1 MEAEK
6 KMKYWSLS
14 PDVVLQELQS
24 SKTGLSREEAARRLK
39 QYGANTIQAQKKN
52 APLRLFLNQ
61 FKSLIILIMLIAT
74 AISAATGDWLDSVI
88 ILAIV
93 LASAVLSFLQEYSA
107 DHAISELR
115 SRIQQKS
122 TVVRS
127 EQELEIPTIE
137 LVVGDI
143 VLLSAG
149 SLIPA
154 DGLIL
159 ECDAF
164 NVNQS
169 ILTGEAFAVEKEAVP
184 VEAET
189 ALANRKNCVF
199 MGTNVRSGNAKILV
213 VETGL
218 QTEFGQIA
226 KDLEASAPETEF
238 GRGVRRFG
246 YLLAGIMLVLTLF
259 VFLLNLI
266 FQRPFIDSLLFS
278 VALAIGITPQLL
290 PAIINITLS
299 QGAQTMAKKGV
310 IVRHLTAL
318 ENFGSMDVLCTD
330 KTGTLTE
337 GVVHLDAAVDAQG
350 NPSEAVFRLAYLNS
364 KLQIGLVNDLDKVI
378 ISNRQLEIGDVRKI
392 GEIPFNFVRKRLSV
406 IVQDSTGCKMIT
418 KGALNSILTICSKV
432 ETETGE
438 QTLDASH
445 LAAINQHLVEWSDQG
460 FRVLGIA
467 QKSLEV
473 RAKYTVQDEQDLT
486 FAGFLL
492 FLDPLKADVIQTV
505 SDLAQLGIQLRVITG
520 DNHLV
525 ALHIAKSLGMQI
537 RQVLT
542 GSELSEL
549 SDDALLERIETTD
562 LFTEVNP
569 SQKKRIIL
577 ALKKQG
583 HVVGYMGDGINDAPA
598 LHVADVSI
606 SVSTAVDVAKESAD
620 FVLQEKNLSILK
632 NGVLLGR
639 ATFANTLKY
648 INITTSANFG
658 NMFSMAGASLFLP
671 FLPLLPKQI
680 LLINFISDFPAMTI
694 AADTVDE
701 ETIAVP
707 QRWDMRSIRNFMFT
721 FGFISTAFDYLSFA
735 VLLFGFRAGEE
746 LFQSSWFVLSIL
758 TELLI
763 LLVARTRKP
772 FYQSKPAP
780 ILLYST
786 IAVGIFT
793 LILPYLPLQKAL
805 NIVAIPLPT
814 LLALLGI
821 ALLYIITTEIAKH
834 FFYRSNLA
842 LKKSSV
848 SKAEGSERKD

>member
-1 MEAEK
+1 MAAAN

-14 PDVVLQELQS
+14 PDVVLKNLQTS
-24 SKTGLSREEAARRLK
+24 SEGLTQEEAALRLK
-39 QYGANTIQAQKKN
+39 QYGANTIRAQKKN
-52 APLRLFLNQ
+52 APLMLFLNQ

-74 AISAATGDWLDSVI
+74 AISAATGDWLDSII

-93 LASAVLSFLQEYSA
+93 LASAVLSFFQEYSA
-107 DHAISELR
+107 GNAISELR

-122 TVVRS
+122 TIVRDG
-127 EQELEIPTIE
+127 QEVEIPTIQ
-137 LVVGDI
+137 LVPGDI

-149 SLIPA
+149 SLIPG

-169 ILTGEAFAVEKEAVP
+169 VLTGEAFAVEKEAVI
-184 VEAET
+184 VAEET
-189 ALANRKNCVF
+189 DLSNRKNCVF
-199 MGTNVRSGNAKILV
+199 MGTNVRSGNAKVLM
-213 VETGL
+213 VETGIN
-218 QTEFGQIA
+218 TEFGQIA
-226 KDLEASAPETEF
+226 KDLEETAPETEF

-259 VFLLNLI
+259 VFLLNLV

-299 QGAQTMAKKGV
+299 QGAQSMAKKGV

-337 GVVHLDAAVDAQG
+337 GVIHLDAAVDAQG
-350 NPSEAVFRLAYLNS
+350 NPSEAIFRLAYLNS
-364 KLQIGLVNDLDKVI
+364 KLQIGMVNDLDKVI
-378 ISNRQLEIGDVRKI
+378 ISYQELEIGDVKKI
-392 GEIPFNFVRKRLSV
+392 GEIPFNFERKRLSV
-406 IVQDSTGCKMIT
+406 IIQDSTGCKMIT
-418 KGALNSILTICSKV
+418 KGAFKTIITICSKV
-432 ETETGE
+432 QTETGE
-438 QTLDASH
+438 QTLSASL
-445 LAAINQHLVEWSDQG
+445 LAEIQQHFAEWSDQG
-460 FRVLGIA
+460 YRVLGIA
-467 QKSLEV
+467 QKSTDV
-473 RAKYTVQDEQDLT
+473 RAKYVVQDEQDLS
-486 FAGFLL
+486 FMGFLL
-492 FLDPLKADVIQTV
+492 FLDPLKADVIKTV
-505 SDLAQLGIQLRVITG
+505 TELSQLGIQLRVITG
-520 DNHLV
+520 DNNLV
-525 ALHIAKSLGMQI
+525 ALHIAKSLGLQI
-537 RQVLT
+537 RHVLT
-542 GSELSEL
+542 SSELTELSEE
-549 SDDALLERIETTD
+549 ALAETIDTTD

-569 SQKKRIIL
+569 SQKERIIL
-577 ALKKQG
+577 ALKKKN

-606 SVSTAVDVAKESAD
+606 SVNTAVDVAKESAD

-632 NGVLLGR
+632 NGVILGR

-707 QRWDMRSIRNFMFT
+707 QRWDIRSIRNFMFT

-735 VLLFGFRAGEE
+735 VLLFGFKAGEE

-786 IAVGIFT
+786 IAVGVFT
-793 LILPYLPLQKAL
+793 LILPYLPMQKAL
-805 NIVAIPLPT
+805 NIVPIPLPT

-821 ALLYIITTEIAKH
+821 ALLYIITTEIAKY
-834 FFYRSNLA
+834 FFYH
-842 LKKSSV
+842 KKQDQ
-848 SKAEGSERKD
+848 KC

>member
-1 MEAEK
+1 MAAAN

-14 PDVVLQELQS
+14 PDVVLKNLQTS
-24 SKTGLSREEAARRLK
+24 SEGLTQEEAALRLK
-39 QYGANTIQAQKKN
+39 QYGANTIRAQKKN
-52 APLRLFLNQ
+52 APLMLFLNQ

-74 AISAATGDWLDSVI
+74 AISAATGDWLDSII

-93 LASAVLSFLQEYSA
+93 LTSAVLSFLQEYSA
-107 DHAISELR
+107 GNAISELR

-122 TVVRS
+122 TIVRDG
-127 EQELEIPTIE
+127 QEIEIPTIQ
-137 LVVGDI
+137 LVPGDI

-169 ILTGEAFAVEKEAVP
+169 VLTGEAFAVEKEAVI
-184 VEAET
+184 VAEET
-189 ALANRKNCVF
+189 DLSNRKNCVF
-199 MGTNVRSGNAKILV
+199 MGTNVRSGNAKVLV
-213 VETGL
+213 VETGIN
-218 QTEFGQIA
+218 TEFGQIA
-226 KDLEASAPETEF
+226 KDLEETAPETEF

-259 VFLLNLI
+259 VFLLNLV

-299 QGAQTMAKKGV
+299 QGAQSMAKKGV

-337 GVVHLDAAVDAQG
+337 GVIHLDAAVDAQG
-350 NPSEAVFRLAYLNS
+350 NPSEAIFRLAYLNS
-364 KLQIGLVNDLDKVI
+364 KLQIGMVNDLDKVI
-378 ISNRQLEIGDVRKI
+378 ISYQELEIGDVKKI
-392 GEIPFNFVRKRLSV
+392 GEIPFNFERKRLSV
-406 IVQDSTGCKMIT
+406 IIQDSTGCKMIT
-418 KGALNSILTICSKV
+418 KGAFKTIITICSKV
-432 ETETGE
+432 QTETGE
-438 QTLDASH
+438 QTLSASL
-445 LAAINQHLVEWSDQG
+445 LAEIQQHFAEWSDQG
-460 FRVLGIA
+460 YRVLGIA
-467 QKSLEV
+467 QKSTDV
-473 RAKYTVQDEQDLT
+473 RAKYVVQDEQDLS
-486 FAGFLL
+486 FMGFLL
-492 FLDPLKADVIQTV
+492 FLDPLKADVIKTV
-505 SDLAQLGIQLRVITG
+505 TELSQLGIQLRVITG
-520 DNHLV
+520 DNNLV
-525 ALHIAKSLGMQI
+525 ALHIAKSLGLQI
-537 RQVLT
+537 RHVLT
-542 GSELSEL
+542 SSELTELSEE
-549 SDDALLERIETTD
+549 ALAETIDTTD

-569 SQKKRIIL
+569 SQKERIIL
-577 ALKKQG
+577 ALKKKN

-606 SVSTAVDVAKESAD
+606 SVNTAVDVAKESAD

-632 NGVLLGR
+632 NGVILGR

-707 QRWDMRSIRNFMFT
+707 QRWDIRSIRNFMFT

-735 VLLFGFRAGEE
+735 VLLFGFKAGEE

-786 IAVGIFT
+786 IAVGVFT
-793 LILPYLPLQKAL
+793 LILPYLPMQKAL
-805 NIVAIPLPT
+805 NIVPIPLPT

-821 ALLYIITTEIAKH
+821 ALLYIITTEIAKY
-834 FFYRSNLA
+834 FFYH
-842 LKKSSV
+842 KKQDQ
-848 SKAEGSERKD
+848 KC

>member
-1 MEAEK
+1 MEAIN
-6 KMKYWSLS
+6 KMKHWSLS
-14 PDVVLQELQS
+14 PDIVLQNLQ
-24 SKTGLSREEAARRLK
+24 TSREGLTQEEALLRLK
-39 QYGANTIQAQKKN
+39 QYGENTIQGQKRN
-52 APLRLFLNQ
+52 APLMLFLNQ

-74 AISAATGDWLDSVI
+74 VISAATGDWLDSMI

-93 LASAVLSFLQEYSA
+93 FASAVLSFLQEYSA
-107 DHAISELR
+107 GNAINELR
-115 SRIQQKS
+115 SQIQQKS
-122 TVVRS
+122 TVVRNNL
-127 EQELEIPTIE
+127 EIEIPTIQ
-137 LVVGDI
+137 LVPGDI

-159 ECDAF
+159 QCDAF
-164 NVNQS
+164 DVNQS
-169 ILTGEAFAVEKEAVP
+169 VLTGEAFAVEKEA
-184 VEAET
+184 ET
-189 ALANRKNCVF
+189 VTEETDLANRKNCIF
-199 MGTNVRSGNAKILV
+199 MGTNVRSGNARMLV
-213 VETGL
+213 VQTGEN
-218 QTEFGQIA
+218 TEFGHIA
-226 KDLEASAPETEF
+226 KDLEETAPETEF

-246 YLLAGIMLVLTLF
+246 YLLAWIMLALTLF

-266 FQRPFIDSLLFS
+266 YQRPFIDSLLFS

-299 QGAQTMAKKGV
+299 QGAQSMAKKGV
-310 IVRHLTAL
+310 IVRHLAAL

-337 GVVHLDAAVDAQG
+337 GVVSLDTAVNAER
-350 NPSEAVFRLAYLNS
+350 NPSEEVFRLAYLNA
-364 KLQIGLVNDLDKVI
+364 KLQIGIVNDLDKVI
-378 ISNRQLEIGDVRKI
+378 IACRDLDMSNIKKI
-392 GEIPFNFVRKRLSV
+392 GEIPFNFERKRLSV
-406 IVQDSTGCKMIT
+406 IIQDSLECKMIT
-418 KGALNSILTICSKV
+418 KGAFKVIITICSKV
-432 ETETGE
+432 QMEAGE
-438 QTLDASH
+438 QILSASM
-445 LAAINQHLVEWSDQG
+445 LAEIQQHFAEWSDQG

-467 QKSLEV
+467 QKSMDV
-473 RAKYTVQDEQDLT
+473 RAKYVAQDEHDLT
-486 FAGFLL
+486 FMGFLL
-492 FLDPLKADVIQTV
+492 FLDPLKTDVIQTV
-505 SDLAQLGIQLRVITG
+505 TELSQLGVQLRVITG
-520 DNHLV
+520 DNSLV
-525 ALHIAKSLGMQI
+525 ALHIAKSLGLQI

-542 GSELSEL
+542 GAELAELSEE
-549 SDDALLERIETTD
+549 ALAETIETTD

-569 SQKKRIIL
+569 SQKERIIL
-577 ALKKQG
+577 ALKKKN

-606 SVSTAVDVAKESAD
+606 SVNTAVDVAKESAD
-620 FVLQEKNLSILK
+620 FVLQEKSLRILK
-632 NGVLLGR
+632 NGVILGR

-680 LLINFISDFPAMTI
+680 LLLNFISDFPAMTI

-735 VLLFGFRAGEE
+735 VLIWGFKAGEE

-772 FYQSKPAP
+772 FYKSKPAP

-786 IAVGIFT
+786 IIVGLFT
-793 LILPYLPLQKAL
+793 LILPYLPVQKAL
-805 NIVAIPLPT
+805 NIVPIPMTT
-814 LLALLGI
+814 LMALLGI
-821 ALLYIITTEIAKH
+821 AVLYIITTEIAKY
-834 FFYRSNLA
+834 FFYHAKQNV
-842 LKKSSV
+842 K
-848 SKAEGSERKD
+848 

>member
-1 MEAEK
+1 MAAAN

-14 PDVVLQELQS
+14 PDVVLQNLQTS
-24 SKTGLSREEAARRLK
+24 SEGLTQEEAAVRLK
-39 QYGANTIQAQKKN
+39 QYGANTIQAQKNN
-52 APLRLFLNQ
+52 APLMLFLNQ

-74 AISAATGDWLDSVI
+74 AISAATGDWLDSII

-93 LASAVLSFLQEYSA
+93 LASAVLSFFQEYSA
-107 DHAISELR
+107 GNAISELR

-122 TVVRS
+122 TIVRGG
-127 EQELEIPTIE
+127 QEVEIPTIQ
-137 LVVGDI
+137 LVPGDI

-149 SLIPA
+149 SLIPG

-169 ILTGEAFAVEKEAVP
+169 VLTGEAFAVEKEAVI
-184 VEAET
+184 VAEET
-189 ALANRKNCVF
+189 DLSNRKNCVF
-199 MGTNVRSGNAKILV
+199 MGTNVRSGNAKVLV
-213 VETGL
+213 VETGIN
-218 QTEFGQIA
+218 TEFGQIA
-226 KDLEASAPETEF
+226 KDLEETAPETEF

-259 VFLLNLI
+259 VFLLNLV

-299 QGAQTMAKKGV
+299 QGAQSMAKKGV

-337 GVVHLDAAVDAQG
+337 GVIHLDAAVDAQG
-350 NPSEAVFRLAYLNS
+350 NPSEAIFRLAYLNS
-364 KLQIGLVNDLDKVI
+364 KLQIGMVNDLDKVI
-378 ISNRQLEIGDVRKI
+378 ISYRELEIGDVKKI
-392 GEIPFNFVRKRLSV
+392 GEIPFNFERKRLSV
-406 IVQDSTGCKMIT
+406 IIQDSTGCKMIT
-418 KGALNSILTICSKV
+418 KGAFKTIITICSKV
-432 ETETGE
+432 QTETGE
-438 QTLDASH
+438 QTLSASL
-445 LAAINQHLVEWSDQG
+445 LAEIQQHFAEWSDQG
-460 FRVLGIA
+460 YRVLGVA
-467 QKSLEV
+467 QKSIDV
-473 RAKYTVQDEQDLT
+473 RDKYVVEDEQNLT
-486 FAGFLL
+486 FMGFLL
-492 FLDPLKADVIQTV
+492 FLDPLKTDVIKTV
-505 SDLAQLGIQLRVITG
+505 AELSQLGVQLRVITG
-520 DNHLV
+520 DNNLV
-525 ALHIAKSLGMQI
+525 ALHIAKSLGLQI
-537 RQVLT
+537 RHVLT
-542 GSELSEL
+542 GSELTEL
-549 SDDALLERIETTD
+549 SEEALAETIDTTD

-569 SQKKRIIL
+569 SQKERIIL
-577 ALKKQG
+577 ALKKKN

-606 SVSTAVDVAKESAD
+606 SVNTAVDVAKESAD

-632 NGVLLGR
+632 NGVILGR

-707 QRWDMRSIRNFMFT
+707 QRWDLKSIRNFMFT

-735 VLLFGFRAGEE
+735 VLLFGFKAGEE

-786 IAVGIFT
+786 IAVGVFT
-793 LILPYLPLQKAL
+793 LILPYLPMQKAL
-805 NIVAIPLPT
+805 NIVPIPLPT

-821 ALLYIITTEIAKH
+821 ALLYIITTEIAKY
-834 FFYRSNLA
+834 FFYH
-842 LKKSSV
+842 KKQV
-848 SKAEGSERKD
+848 QKC

>member
-6 KMKYWSLS
+6 KIKYWSLS
-14 PDVVLQELQS
+14 PDAVLQELQS
-24 SKTGLSREEAARRLK
+24 SRAGLSREEAARRLK
-39 QYGANTIQAQKKN
+39 QNGANAIQAQKKN
-52 APLRLFLNQ
+52 VPLRLFLNQ

-74 AISAATGDWLDSVI
+74 AISAATGDWLDSII
-88 ILAIV
+88 ILVIV

-122 TVVRS
+122 TVLRNG
-127 EQELEIPTIE
+127 QELEIPTIE
-137 LVVGDI
+137 LVPGDI

-159 ECDAF
+159 ECEAF
-164 NVNQS
+164 HVNQS
-169 ILTGEAFAVEKEAVP
+169 ILTGEAFAVEKEAVT

-189 ALANRKNCVF
+189 AVANRKNCVF
-199 MGTNVRSGNAKILV
+199 MGTNVRSGTATVLV
-213 VETGL
+213 AETGL
-218 QTEFGQIA
+218 HTEFGQIA
-226 KDLEASAPETEF
+226 KDLETIAPETEF
-238 GRGVRRFG
+238 GRGVRHFG
-246 YLLAGIMLVLTLF
+246 YLLAGVMLVLTLF
-259 VFLLNLI
+259 VFLLNLV
-266 FQRPFIDSLLFS
+266 FRRPFIDSLLFS

-299 QGAQTMAKKGV
+299 QGAQAMAKKGV

-318 ENFGSMDVLCTD
+318 ENFGSMDLLCTD

-337 GVVHLDAAVDAQG
+337 GVVRLDAAVDIRG
-350 NPSEAVFRLAYLNS
+350 NPSETVFRLAYLNS

-378 ISNRQLEIGDVRKI
+378 IADRRLEIDDVKKI
-392 GEIPFNFVRKRLSV
+392 GEIPFDFLRKRLSV
-406 IVQDSTGCKMIT
+406 IVQEAAGCKMIT
-418 KGALNSILTICSKV
+418 KGALNNILPICSKV

-438 QTLDASH
+438 QILSASL
-445 LAAINQHLVEWSDQG
+445 LAAMNQHLADWSDQG

-467 QKSLEV
+467 QKSIEV
-473 RAKYTVQDEQDLT
+473 RAKYSLQDEQDLVFT
-486 FAGFLL
+486 GFLL

-505 SDLAQLGIQLRVITG
+505 TELAQLGIQLRVITG

-542 GSELSEL
+542 GSELTEL
-549 SDDALLERIETTD
+549 SDDALRERVETTD

-569 SQKKRIIL
+569 SQKERIIL

-606 SVSTAVDVAKESAD
+606 SVNTAVDVAKESAD

-632 NGVLLGR
+632 NGVILGR

-735 VLLFGFRAGEE
+735 VLLVGFQAGEE

-780 ILLYST
+780 LLLYST

-793 LILPYLPLQKAL
+793 LILPYFPLQKAL

-814 LLALLGI
+814 LLSLLGI
-821 ALLYIITTEIAKH
+821 ALLYIITTEIAKY
-834 FFYRSNLA
+834 FFYR
-842 LKKSSV
+842 KKTS
-848 SKAEGSERKD
+848 

>member
-1 MEAEK
+1 MAAAN

-14 PDVVLQELQS
+14 PDVVLKNLQTS
-24 SKTGLSREEAARRLK
+24 SEGLTQEEAALRLK
-39 QYGANTIQAQKKN
+39 QYGANTIRAQKKN
-52 APLRLFLNQ
+52 APLMLFLNQ

-74 AISAATGDWLDSVI
+74 AISAATGDWLDSII

-93 LASAVLSFLQEYSA
+93 LTSAVLSFLQEYSA
-107 DHAISELR
+107 GNAISELR

-122 TVVRS
+122 TIVRDG
-127 EQELEIPTIE
+127 QEIEIPTIQ
-137 LVVGDI
+137 LVPGDI

-169 ILTGEAFAVEKEAVP
+169 VLTGEAFAVEKEAVI
-184 VEAET
+184 VAEET
-189 ALANRKNCVF
+189 DLSNRKNCVF
-199 MGTNVRSGNAKILV
+199 MGTNVRSGNAKVLV
-213 VETGL
+213 VETGIN
-218 QTEFGQIA
+218 TEFGQIA
-226 KDLEASAPETEF
+226 KDLEETAPETEF

-259 VFLLNLI
+259 VFLLNLV

-299 QGAQTMAKKGV
+299 QGAQSMAKKGV

-337 GVVHLDAAVDAQG
+337 GVIHLDAAVDAQG
-350 NPSEAVFRLAYLNS
+350 NPSEAIFRLAYLNS
-364 KLQIGLVNDLDKVI
+364 KLQIGMVNDLDKVI
-378 ISNRQLEIGDVRKI
+378 ISYQELEIGDVKKI
-392 GEIPFNFVRKRLSV
+392 GEIPFNFERKRLSV
-406 IVQDSTGCKMIT
+406 IIQDSTGCKMIT
-418 KGALNSILTICSKV
+418 KGAFKTIITICSKV
-432 ETETGE
+432 QTETGE
-438 QTLDASH
+438 QTLSASL
-445 LAAINQHLVEWSDQG
+445 LAEIQQHFAEWSDQG
-460 FRVLGIA
+460 YRVLGIA
-467 QKSLEV
+467 QKSTDV
-473 RAKYTVQDEQDLT
+473 RAKYVVQDEQDLS
-486 FAGFLL
+486 FMGFLL
-492 FLDPLKADVIQTV
+492 FLDPLKADVIKTV
-505 SDLAQLGIQLRVITG
+505 TELSQLGIQLRVITG
-520 DNHLV
+520 DNNLV
-525 ALHIAKSLGMQI
+525 ALHIAKSLGLQI
-537 RQVLT
+537 RHVLT
-542 GSELSEL
+542 SSELTELSE
-549 SDDALLERIETTD
+549 DALAETIDTTD

-569 SQKKRIIL
+569 SQKERIIL
-577 ALKKQG
+577 ALKKKN

-606 SVSTAVDVAKESAD
+606 SVNTAVDVAKESAD

-632 NGVLLGR
+632 NGVILGR

-707 QRWDMRSIRNFMFT
+707 QRWDIRSIRNFMFT

-735 VLLFGFRAGEE
+735 VLLFGFKAGEE

-786 IAVGIFT
+786 IAVGVFT
-793 LILPYLPLQKAL
+793 LILPYLPMQKAL
-805 NIVAIPLPT
+805 NIVPIPLPT

-821 ALLYIITTEIAKH
+821 ALLYIITTEIAKY
-834 FFYRSNLA
+834 FFYH
-842 LKKSSV
+842 KKQDQ
-848 SKAEGSERKD
+848 KC